1 MPELPIAVVHLDE
14 SCLGNGQDRP
24 TQGGGAGLI
33 EARAG
38 RALVRLEVFIS
49 SPNTTN
55 NKMALAGAI
64 AVLQLLGRK
73 QKRIRTL
80 LISDSEYL
88 VRGMREWVP
97 GWIARGWKRREGPVE
112 NLELWQALVASA
124 QEHEVQ
130 LTWVRGHRGHPK
142 NEYADALAVR
152 AAREQITSAGAVDS
166 GFDTWLEKQR
176 AAGRYLDYDPDSAF
190 AAIEQRLVA
199 GERFALDAGV

>member
-24 TQGGGAGLI
+24 AQGGGAGLI

-38 RALVRLEVFIS
+38 RTLVRREVFIS

-80 LISDSEYL
+80 LVSDSEYL

-97 GWIARGWKRREGPVE
+97 GWIARGWKRREGAVE

-152 AAREQITSAGAVDS
+152 AAKEQITSAGAVDS

-176 AAGRYLDYDPDSAF
+176 AAGRYLDYDPEAAF
-190 AAIEQRLVA
+190 AALEQRLAA
-199 GERFALDAGV
+199 GERFALDAGA

>member
-1 MPELPIAVVHLDE
+1 MPELPIAILHLDE

-24 TQGGGAGLI
+24 SLGGAGALI

-38 RALVRLEVFIS
+38 RTLVRREVFIS

-64 AVLQLLGRK
+64 AGLQLLGRK

-80 LISDSEYL
+80 MVSDSEYL

-97 GWIARGWKRREGPVE
+97 GWIARGWKRREGAVE

-130 LTWVRGHRGHPK
+130 FTWVRGHRGHPK
-142 NEYADALAVR
+142 NEYADSLAVR
-152 AAREQITSAGAVDS
+152 AAREQITSAGAVES
-166 GFDTWLEKQR
+166 GFDAWLEKQR
-176 AAGRYLDYDPDSAF
+176 AAGRYLDYDPDAAF
-190 AAIEQRLVA
+190 AAVEQRLAA

>member
-1 MPELPIAVVHLDE
+1 MPELPMAVVHLDE
-14 SCLGNGQDRP
+14 SCLGNGMDRP
-24 TQGGGAGLI
+24 ALGGAGGLI

-38 RALVRLEVFIS
+38 RDLVRREVFIS

-97 GWIARGWKRREGPVE
+97 GWIARGWKRKDGAVE
-112 NLELWQALVASA
+112 NLELWQVLVASA
-124 QEHEVQ
+124 AEHEVQ

-142 NEYADALAVR
+142 NEYADRLAVR
-152 AAREQITSAGAVDS
+152 AAKEQITSAGAVDS
-166 GFDTWLEKQR
+166 GFDSWLAAQR
-176 AAGRYLDYDPDSAF
+176 AAGRYLDYDPDAAF
-190 AAIEQRLVA
+190 AGVERRLAA
-199 GERFALDAGV
+199 GERFPLDAGV

>member
-1 MPELPIAVVHLDE
+1 M
-14 SCLGNGQDRP
+14 
-24 TQGGGAGLI
+24 I

-38 RALVRLEVFIS
+38 RALVRREVFIS

-64 AVLQLLGRK
+64 AVIQLLGRK

-112 NLELWQALVASA
+112 NLDLWQALVASA

-130 LTWVRGHRGHPK
+130 FTWVRGHRGHPK
-142 NEYADALAVR
+142 NEYVDALAVR
-152 AAREQITSAGAVDS
+152 SAREQITSAGAVDS

-176 AAGRYLDYDPDSAF
+176 ASGRYLDYDPDAAF
-190 AAIEQRLVA
+190 AVIEQRLVA